1 MWEFVDKVVY
11 INLDHRED
19 RRKLMNKLFEEGG
32 IPHEK
37 VERFSAIR
45 HPVGIVGC
53 AMSHID
59 ILKRAKQQGWKSVL
73 VFEDDMQWIDFEQN
87 YKKLEVL
94 VKQPYDVCMLG
105 GLYLETTPPKV
116 HMAVCTNVYIV
127 RSHYYDTL
135 LNNFETGLRKKLDK
149 NPPRFFARSEK
160 TMREYYARVDD
171 DNGYNVDTYWFK
183 LQLKDNWMAV
193 MPPMCDQAPT
203 YSDIYNTVVVHQD
216 FDDTHL
222 RTIFAPYMKDLIVQG
237 KL

>member
-19 RRKLMNKLFEEGG
+19 RRKLMTKLFETGG
-32 IPHEK
+32 IPPEK

-53 AMSHID
+53 AMSHIG

-73 VFEDDMQWIDFEQN
+73 IFEDDMQWIDFEQN
-87 YKKLEVL
+87 YKKLEEL
-94 VKQPYDVCMLG
+94 VKQPYDVCMIG
-105 GLYLETTPPKV
+105 GCYLETTPPKV
-116 HMAVCTNVYIV
+116 HMAVCTNAYIV
-127 RSHYYDTL
+127 KSHYYDTL
-135 LNNFETGLRKKLDK
+135 LENFESGLRKKLDK
-149 NPPRFFARSEK
+149 NPPRIWAKTEK
-160 TMREYYARVDD
+160 STKDYYDRV
-171 DNGYNVDTYWFK
+171 NVDTEHGIDIYWFK
-183 LQLKDNWMAV
+183 LQLKDNWVGV
-193 MPPMCDQAPT
+193 MPAMCDQAPT

-222 RTIFAPYMKDLIVQG
+222 RTIFAPYVKDLIVQG